1 MALAACVGSSL
12 SFSYDNM
19 YNGSLQRQDWAF
31 ASSQCSQPL
40 ARSHMLAAAWTITD
54 DACPRRM
61 KSVISYL
68 RLQWPQTPLVV
79 VGVLPRAGWTMPEDQ
94 HAWPNRFSVP
104 MAEVNNATQA
114 RSSPL

>member
-1 MALAACVGSSL
+1 
-12 SFSYDNM
+12 
-19 YNGSLQRQDWAF
+19 
-31 ASSQCSQPL
+31 
-40 ARSHMLAAAWTITD
+40 
-54 DACPRRM
+54 M